1 MVHYPHMSQPPAPY
15 DRSWSFTDFS
25 QSNPTTPHQGQK
37 IDQELNN
44 VQASLN
50 ATISRLEEIQAD
62 DGKVRTTALNLPV
75 IAEEVEP
82 LLTEAPVQAVE
93 AAGAQQVG
101 LVNAA
106 GDAKVAELEA
116 VLTSQNALDAIA
128 ARDAAET
135 ARDIS
140 ESSAILAQG
149 YAGTAQGYANTALQ
163 AKNSAQVHAQVA
175 QQAAAS
181 IPLIVGP
188 VGPQGPQGIP
198 GVAGQ
203 DGQPGAVG
211 PAGPQGIQGVP
222 GVAGQQGIQ
231 GIQGPAGPAGS
242 DANVTSANIASALG
256 YTPANQTHTHTIANV
271 TGLQT
276 ALNNKANT
284 SHSHQTWEIVGL
296 DGNLQSKASLTAPTW
311 YSTDQISSVQNWQ
324 NGYLYVLQY
333 NNSDGQVQFIDS
345 LIAGSRIQF
354 FQDPGA
360 EYPILFSINVFN
372 RENKLMTL
380 GPRSQVTAIKTP
392 YGWSIFGDLQFP
404 PSGTLLSTSCNYWE
418 GYDALNQFWTGNY
431 MYTQTFADGNG
442 STYTNT
448 SVGGGN
454 CYLPHGYALQVN
466 VTLSESTVAWSGCS
480 NSGNAPYSIS
490 YGNIYADGTGST
502 YTQSTSSWYASY
514 GDFIYSSGSCSVKH
528 DGMGGY
534 FVEDT
539 SGNGNGGPSY
549 PSYGDYLGNFSGD
562 LYVYYSST
570 FENFVAGSYTEDR
583 YADGSGGVAYA
594 QNRSES
600 WYSYGTYLGNTSD
613 GYAIYSD
620 GSGSYYTS
628 Y

>member
-44 VQASLN
+44 ARTAIN
-50 ATISRLEEIQAD
+50 ATISRLGEIQAD
-62 DGKVRTTALNLPV
+62 DGKVRTTALNLPA

-82 LLTEAPVQAVE
+82 LLTDAPVQAVE

-106 GDAKVAELEA
+106 GNAKVDELEA
-116 VLTSQNALDAIA
+116 VLTSQNAIDAIA
-128 ARDAAET
+128 ARDDAEI
-135 ARDIS
+135 AKDVA

-211 PAGPQGIQGVP
+211 PAG
-222 GVAGQQGIQ
+222 
-231 GIQGPAGPAGS
+231 S
-242 DANVTSANIASALG
+242 DANVTSANIATALG

-276 ALNNKANT
+276 ALNGKANT
-284 SHSHQTWEIVGL
+284 SHSHGIGEVIDLWNQL
-296 DGNLQSKASLTAPTW
+296 SLKANLTSPTW
-311 YSTDQISSVQNWQ
+311 YSYDQISSIQNFH
-324 NGYLYVLQY
+324 NGSLYVLQY

-354 FQDPGA
+354 IQDPSA
-360 EYPILFSINVFN
+360 EYPILFSLNVSN

-380 GPRSQVTAIKTP
+380 GPRSQVTAVKTP
-392 YGWSIFGDLQFP
+392 YGWQIWGDLQFP
-404 PSGTLLSTSCNYWE
+404 PSGTLLSSSCDYWSGNDAIGNFWE
-418 GYDALNQFWTGNY
+418 GSYLNS
-431 MYTQTFADGNG
+431 QTFADGYGN
-442 STYTNT
+442 TYTNT
-448 SVGGGN
+448 SLGGGT
-454 CYLPHGYALQVN
+454 CYLPYGFVLEANVVISSSQV
-466 VTLSESTVAWSGCS
+466 SWSGCS
-480 NSGNAPYSIS
+480 NSGTNDYSIS
-490 YGNIYADGTGST
+490 RGDLKADGSGST
-502 YTQSTSSWYASY
+502 FTEGNNNGWSANY
-514 GDFIYSSGSCSVKH
+514 GDTIYDSGSGCVVKH

-539 SGNGNGGPSY
+539 SNQVPA
-549 PSYGDYLGNFSGD
+549 YGDYLGNFSGD
-562 LYVYYSST
+562 SYIWYSPTGES
-570 FENFVAGSYTEDR
+570 FLAGSYTEDR
-583 YADGSGGVAYA
+583 YADGSGGVAYT
-594 QNRSES
+594 QNRYDS
-600 WYSYGTYLGNTSD
+600 WYSYGTQI
-613 GYAIYSD
+613 GYDYNSGQYVYSD
-620 GSGSYYTS
+620 GTGSYYTS